1 MKFKMKKCALM
12 VALATSA
19 ALPSMSSQAAGTITF
34 GEDKSISIGMGIRTQ
49 FTSVEDAAPNSS
61 SRSKDFD
68 VHDARIYINGSLNKY
83 IKGTLNLFT
92 STVDGYGDDGSM
104 EVLDAYLQFEFMDEF
119 NIWVGQLLPPTDRSN
134 LNGPF
139 FLNAWDY
146 PGIVSRYQNKFIGR
160 DIGVTVW
167 GKVLD
172 KRLVYSVGAYEGNR
186 GVSSTVRNSS
196 QPNISPNRSDNL
208 MFSGRLQY
216 DFWDA
221 NNDPAYY
228 TSSAYYGK
236 DVLSVALVGMYQK
249 DGVGTAGNSDDYLA
263 YNIDALL
270 EKKFAAGVLNL
281 EGAAYKYDF
290 SDAAVATDIAAT
302 AAVNASFN
310 GSVPGKAYLGLVSWM
325 FNDTVGWGK
334 FQPYARYQKF
344 DKDGNVGVDQK
355 EYDLGLNYIIDGHN
369 ARISTVYTKT
379 KTQGADDID
388 KFTVGLQLQF

>member
-1 MKFKMKKCALM
+1 MKFKLKKCALM
-12 VALATSA
+12 AAVAASA

-34 GEDKSISIGMGIRTQ
+34 GEDKSISIGLGVRTA
-49 FTSVEDAAPNSS
+49 FTSVKDGAPNGS

-68 VHDARIYINGSLNKY
+68 VDDARIYINASFNKY
-83 IKGTLNLFT
+83 IKGTFNTYTTT
-92 STVDGYGDDGSM
+92 SAADGQDSIRT
-104 EVLDAYLQFEFMDEF
+104 LDAYLQFEFMDEF
-119 NIWVGQLLPPTDRSN
+119 NIWMGQLLPPTDRAN
-134 LNGPF
+134 LDGPF
-139 FLNAWDY
+139 FLNAWSY
-146 PGIVSRYQNKFIGR
+146 PGVVSRYQNKFVGR
-160 DIGVTVW
+160 DVGVTVW
-167 GKVLD
+167 GKLLD

-186 GVSSTVRNSS
+186 ASSFTGAA
-196 QPNISPNRSDNL
+196 SPNRSDNL
-208 MFSGRLQY
+208 MYSGRIQY

-221 NNDPAYY
+221 GNDPAYY

-249 DGVGTAGNSDDYLA
+249 DAVGAIGASDDYLA

-270 EKKFAAGVLNL
+270 EKKFTAGVLNL

-290 SDAAVATDIAAT
+290 SNT
-302 AAVNASFN
+302 AVNADPDGAKS
-310 GSVPGKAYLGLVSWM
+310 GKAYLGLVSWM
-325 FNDTVGWGK
+325 FNDTIGWGK

-344 DKDGNVGVDQK
+344 TAESGTLFNPDVK

-379 KTQGADDID
+379 KTENASDID